1 MGIIKR
7 VKDAVRGKSKGSAIA
22 QETNGQIFV
31 SALCSAYENI
41 FAQVRPLIDEL
52 KMVQPYGIG
61 RNGARLPLTKTP
73 ELAMLSNPNK
83 EMGWAEFADLM
94 FATWLTEKEL
104 NIHVWRDGRGKIAG
118 YTILPIGS
126 RVSLGNGQYYFQSRG
141 ADGGIIQLSPDEV
154 MSLRY
159 SRNPRDIEEGISP
172 ASSVFVWTQVDDLL
186 AQYQRAFLENG
197 AVPASVTIIRASTEE
212 KYLKTRKE
220 LEGQLKGAK
229 NRNKTIYLWKQML
242 EDGEELDQ
250 VEVKPI
256 QGNNSTLAIKEI
268 MSIVNDKLNKA
279 YGVSEFILGNDSSA
293 KYDNAELSDRQFVKR
308 RVAPALS
315 SFWSQFQHELDRIF
329 GGVGYTV
336 SYDLEIPE
344 LTDRI
349 KVKAEISEKN
359 VANLSNLINGG
370 ASPKAAVLA
379 LGLPE
384 SWLQVAVGLYAEKQ
398 RKQNIEAAGALLGQ
412 NPDINRTNSSN
423 STSDK
428 PEKSR
433 QSLNSA
439 DTYHCEHCHH
449 SHDAK
454 TAEEIT
460 FSKDEVKEE
469 TIYHE
474 LQEIIDSIVT
484 EIAENGVAL
493 TEEEL
498 EQIKASIVD
507 QLSQA
512 GEDGMNDSANQIKGY
527 LVGGNKEEVTKILA
541 NNGYKISDKFR
552 EKLEKRTD
560 ELVGKLEE
568 NARKVAKETLENARK
583 EGGKPLTKQ
592 ELKKALSEAMP
603 EARAETIAR
612 NETVYAFRAGGLDN
626 AEQIGQKYN
635 LKIKKIWHANDGA
648 CEICQA
654 MSGKTVNISEAF
666 PDSVEDK
673 KGNTY
678 SWKHTSWND
687 DGEIANA
694 HVNCRCTIL
703 YEVDYD

>member
-7 VKDAVRGKSKGSAIA
+7 VKDAVRGKSKGSAVT

-31 SALCSAYENI
+31 SSLCSAYENI

-61 RNGARLPLTKTP
+61 RNGARLPFTKAP

-83 EMGWAEFADLM
+83 DMGWAEFADLM

-141 ADGGIIQLSPDEV
+141 ADGGIVQLSPNEV

-242 EDGEELDQ
+242 DDGQELDQ

-329 GGVGYTV
+329 GGVGYAV

-398 RKQNIEAAGALLGQ
+398 RKQSIEAAGALLSQ

-423 STSDK
+423 PTSDK
-428 PEKSR
+428 PEKSG
-433 QSLNSA
+433 QSLDHT
-439 DTYHCEHCHH
+439 DTHHCEHCHH

-474 LQEIIDSIVT
+474 LQKIIDAIVSELT
-484 EIAENGVAL
+484 ADGIAL

-498 EQIKASIVD
+498 DQIKLAIIN
-507 QLSQA
+507 QLTLA
-512 GEDGMNDSANQIKGY
+512 AEDGMNDSAGQIEGY
-527 LVGGNKEEVTKILA
+527 LVGGDKTEIETVLA
-541 NNGYKISDKFR
+541 NGGYKISDKFR
-552 EKLEKRTD
+552 ERLEKRTT
-560 ELVGKLEE
+560 ELMNRLDE
-568 NARKVAKETLENARK
+568 NARAVAKETLVKARA
-583 EGGKPLTKQ
+583 EGGNPLTKQ

-626 AEQIGQKYN
+626 AEQLAQRYS
-635 LKIKKIWHANDGA
+635 LKIKKTWHANDGA
-648 CEICQA
+648 CSICQA
-654 MSGKTVNISEAF
+654 MSGKTVAISEAF
-666 PDSVEDK
+666 PNSA
-673 KGNTY
+673 KGKDGKTY
-678 SWKHTSWND
+678 SWYHTVWND
-687 DGEIANA
+687 GGEVANA

-703 YEVDYD
+703 YEVEYD